1 MLEKRTIGKT
11 DIKVSPIGIGVMM
24 WMSGGKGLF
33 GRMAPTFSE
42 EIKYDII
49 KEAFAGGINFFDTAE
64 MYGFGK
70 SEENLA
76 KALRVNNI
84 DDKDVIIETKWNPIL
99 RRARNMRRTI
109 NYRIKYLGDYTIDLY
124 MVHQPISFSSIKTEM
139 KEMARLVEKGLI
151 RSVGISNYNAEK
163 MRKAHDELEKLGL
176 PLAANQVQ
184 YSLVHRNIETNGILD
199 TAKEL
204 GMTITAYTPL
214 AGGLLTGKLHNN
226 PEALKNKVAMYRW
239 VAKRN
244 LEESVPLVETLT
256 EIGKTHDV
264 LPGQVALNW
273 LVTYHGNTVITIPGA
288 TKAYQAKE
296 SAEAMSFNLSKTEL
310 EEIAEV
316 SERFL

>member
-24 WMSGGKGLF
+24 WMSGGKGF
-33 GRMAPTFSE
+33 FSRMAQDFSE

-64 MYGFGK
+64 MYGFGR
-70 SEENLA
+70 SEANLA
-76 KALRVNNI
+76 KALKENNV
-84 DDKDVIIETKWNPIL
+84 DDKDVIIETKWAPIL
-99 RRARNMRRTI
+99 RRAKNMRRTI
-109 NYRIKYLGDYTIDLY
+109 NKRLYHLDGYSIDLY
-124 MVHQPISFSSIKTEM
+124 MIHQPISFSSIKTEM
-139 KEMARLVEKGLI
+139 KEMARLVDKELI
-151 RSVGISNYNAEK
+151 GSVGISNYNAK
-163 MRKAHDELEKLGL
+163 QMRKAHEELEKLGL
-176 PLAANQVQ
+176 SLAANQVR
-184 YSLVHRNIETNGILD
+184 YSLVHRDIETNGILD

-214 AGGLLTGKLHNN
+214 AAGLLTGKLHNN
-226 PEALKNKVAMYRW
+226 PEALKNKAMMYRMI
-239 VAKRN
+239 VKRN
-244 LEESVPLVETLT
+244 LEESIPLIETLT
-256 EIGKTHDV
+256 EIGKAHEV

-296 SAEAMSFNLSKTEL
+296 SAGAMTFNLSKTEL

>member
-1 MLEKRTIGKT
+1 MLEKRTLGKT

-24 WMSGGKGLF
+24 WMSGRGLI
-33 GRMAPTFSE
+33 GRVAPGISD
-42 EIKYDII
+42 EIKNDII
-49 KEAFAGGINFFDTAE
+49 KESFNGGINFFDTAE
-64 MYGFGK
+64 MYGFGR
-70 SEENLA
+70 SETNLV
-76 KALRVNNI
+76 KALKANNI
-84 DDKDVIIETKWNPIL
+84 ENKDVVIGTKWIPFF

-109 NYRIKYLGDYTIDLY
+109 NKRIHYLDDFTVDLY
-124 MVHQPISFSSIKTEM
+124 MIHQPISFSSIKTEM
-139 KEMARLVEKGLI
+139 KELARLVENGKV

-163 MRKAHDELEKLGL
+163 MRKAHEELEKLGI

-184 YSLVHRNIETNGILD
+184 YSLVRRNIERNGILD

-204 GMTITAYTPL
+204 GVTITAYTPL

-226 PEALKNKVAMYRW
+226 PDMMKNKFAMYRM

-244 LEESVPLVETLT
+244 LEESIPLVETLT
-256 EIGKTHDV
+256 EIAKTHEV

-273 LVTYHGNTVITIPGA
+273 LVTYSGDTVVTIPGA

-296 SAEAMSFNLSKTEL
+296 SAGALSFNLSKVEL

-316 SERFL
+316 SEVFL